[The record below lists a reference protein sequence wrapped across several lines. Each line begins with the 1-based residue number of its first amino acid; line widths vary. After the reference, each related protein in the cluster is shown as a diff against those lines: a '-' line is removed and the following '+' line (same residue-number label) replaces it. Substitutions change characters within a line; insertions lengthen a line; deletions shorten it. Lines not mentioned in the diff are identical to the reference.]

1 MEPLAHVLF
10 ACCSGCFSGVA
21 ALFRCDVGQ
30 LLRTASVAR
39 LRRGYIATVLYVL
52 TQERADWLRAVLFAT
67 SFMLTL
73 IPSAR
78 GPWLG
83 IAMWAGVMCAVVAI
97 WLATPTMRNDS
108 NLWPVDLVVNGAMTG
123 APMLIGR
130 TVGLVY
136 WRVRAGQKLELWV
149 VGAAIATLALAAWFY
164 V

>member
-1 MEPLAHVLF
+1 MWSRLHMFYLLAAAAVFLALQLYFVVTWDSFYAQHPWPGYAAGILPPFFMSSPKSVPI
-10 ACCSGCFSGVA
+10 GC
-21 ALFRCDVGQ
+21 
-30 LLRTASVAR
+30 
-39 LRRGYIATVLYVL
+39 
-52 TQERADWLRAVLFAT
+52 AVLFAT